1 MKTDAYIY
9 RKEAFSTNSVNE
21 SKYCFRKME
30 CLVCCYS
37 MSHLV
42 PVQALQELTTS
53 NRLNSFLVDLGL
65 RQGSPLS
72 LILFIIF
79 MDIISMQR
87 QNFNS
92 AFFTW
97 CVCWLHQ
104 VLAFQLAPAWF
115 AADCEGVEIRIRT
128 SKSYTMILSRKRVAL
143 CVMVGSQR
151 EKFRYLVV
159 LFTIEGRGEWDI
171 NRGIWI
177 VFVVMMMM
185 LCHSILIKSWA

>member
-1 MKTDAYIY
+1 MIAI
-9 RKEAFSTNSVNE
+9 E
-21 SKYCFRKME
+21 SSSSF
-30 CLVCCYS
+30 CLCASCDQLTRVAAVAALRYTALWRFTQLKWTRWKQMFTSIEKKPFQQIQWMNLSIASGIWKCVVCCYS

-42 PVQALQELTTS
+42 PVQALHELTTS

-65 RQGSPLS
+65 RQGPPLS

-104 VLAFQLAPAWF
+104 VLASSLHQHGLQQI
-115 AADCEGVEIRIRT
+115 V
-128 SKSYTMILSRKRVAL
+128 KRW
-143 CVMVGSQR
+143 
-151 EKFRYLVV
+151 K
-159 LFTIEGRGEWDI
+159 
-171 NRGIWI
+171 
-177 VFVVMMMM
+177 
-185 LCHSILIKSWA
+185 